1 MHIFCND
8 LHYSYTHFPGNQ
20 AEGISRGGM
29 EEKGE
34 AEGKRG
40 SGVWEE
46 AEEVGDMYCLPLFSA
61 LQAL

>member
-1 MHIFCND
+1 MTYTIHIP
-8 LHYSYTHFPGNQ
+8 HFPGNQ
-20 AEGISRGGM
+20 AEGISRGEM

-46 AEEVGDMYCLPLFSA
+46 AEEVGDMYCPA
-61 LQAL
+61 TV